1 MGVFLENSG
10 AKGNTLPPIFFYS
23 KDMGL
28 SGSVVL
34 ELEGELA
41 LPTRPLQ
48 AQTAGLVLWVSD
60 SSGPG
65 MREA

>member
-1 MGVFLENSG
+1 MGVFLKNFG
-10 AKGNTLPPIFFYS
+10 AKGNTLPPVFFYS

-28 SGSVVL
+28 SDSAVL
-34 ELEGELA
+34 ELEGALA

-48 AQTAGLVLWVSD
+48 ARTAGLVFWLSD

>member
-28 SGSVVL
+28 SGPVVL
-34 ELEGELA
+34 ELVGALA
-41 LPTRPLQ
+41 LPSRLVQ
-48 AQTAGLVLWVSD
+48 AQTAGLILWVSD
-60 SSGPG
+60 PSGPG
-65 MREA
+65 MREP